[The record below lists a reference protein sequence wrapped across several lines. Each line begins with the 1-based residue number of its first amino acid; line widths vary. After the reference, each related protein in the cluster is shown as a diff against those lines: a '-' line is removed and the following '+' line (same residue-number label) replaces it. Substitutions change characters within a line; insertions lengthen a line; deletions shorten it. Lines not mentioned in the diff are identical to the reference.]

1 MTTGESTRT
10 ARATRARV
18 ALAVTAALLAAVDLS
33 LKAWASRALA
43 DGSSV
48 DLGVIQLRLTFN
60 PGVAFSLGDTLPG
73 SVVLGVTGLIVPGLA
88 VFAWRTSRTATLPM
102 RLGLAAVLAG
112 AIANLA
118 DRAADGIVTDYL
130 HTGWFPTFN
139 LADVFI
145 TLGAAALVLTSLRAT
160 DSAANKASEPSTH
173 AEHPSAS
180 ENR

>member
-1 MTTGESTRT
+1 MTTDESTRT
-10 ARATRARV
+10 ARVTRARI
-18 ALAVTAALLAAVDLS
+18 ALAVTAALLAAVDLG

-60 PGVAFSLGDTLPG
+60 PGVAFSLGDTLPSG
-73 SVVLGVTGLIVPGLA
+73 VVLSATGLIVAGLA
-88 VFAWRTSRTATLPM
+88 VFAWRTARTATLPM

-118 DRAADGIVTDYL
+118 DRAADGAVTDYL

-145 TLGAAALVLTSLRAT
+145 TLGAVALVLASLRTT
-160 DSAANKASEPSTH
+160 DSPTTKDAA
-173 AEHPSAS
+173 
-180 ENR
+180 R